1 MWISKR
7 TDYATRAI
15 LVLSINDGRDA
26 LKIGDLATLCAV
38 PKSVLEQILP
48 TMRNAGLVRSERGRS
63 GGYRLNR
70 SPEDITLERVV
81 RLFEGQLAPIA
92 CATRHE
98 PELCPMMT
106 GCALRSVWM
115 EVRDA
120 TIEILDGVTFAELA
134 ERAGGPW
141 MDPALLDD

>member
-15 LVLSINDGRDA
+15 LVLSLHGDESI
-26 LKIGDLATLCAV
+26 KIGDLAERCAV
-38 PKSVLEQILP
+38 PKTVLEQVLP
-48 TMRNAGLVRSERGRS
+48 IMRNAGLVRSERGPS

-70 SPEDITLERVV
+70 APADITLERVV

-98 PELCPMMT
+98 PEPCPMT
-106 GCALRSVWM
+106 AGCSLLAVWQD
-115 EVRDA
+115 VRDA
-120 TIEILDGVTFAELA
+120 TITILEGVTFADLA
-134 ERAGGPW
+134 ARSAGPW
-141 MDPALLDD
+141 KDPRLLSL